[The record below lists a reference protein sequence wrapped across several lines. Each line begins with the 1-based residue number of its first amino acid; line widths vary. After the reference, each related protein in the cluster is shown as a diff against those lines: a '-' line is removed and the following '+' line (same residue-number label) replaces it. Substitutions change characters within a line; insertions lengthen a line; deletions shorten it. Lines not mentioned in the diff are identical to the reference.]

1 MTDNPS
7 DSLGRQIKGTTPL
20 PSPSPCM
27 PSSWNTFTCLERTLS
42 PFSAR
47 LSVCLF
53 RSWVACADVHC
64 EAGAS
69 PGGKAQS
76 QEIKMEACVPPG
88 LQSFDMK
95 NLGGAPYR
103 NTSYSGSSTGQL
115 CYSPFRELLWK
126 GEENREFLSN
136 HLLVKIGTKI
146 QIHFLRRAEKHSGGH
161 SLKTY

>member
-1 MTDNPS
+1 MTDNLS

-42 PFSAR
+42 QFSAR
-47 LSVCLF
+47 LSVCLY

-95 NLGGAPYR
+95 NLGGPLTGILLIQAAAPV
-103 NTSYSGSSTGQL
+103 SSVILLSGSCFEKERKTENSYLTIH
-115 CYSPFRELLWK
+115 LW
-126 GEENREFLSN
+126 RLA
-136 HLLVKIGTKI
+136 
-146 QIHFLRRAEKHSGGH
+146 LRSR
-161 SLKTY
+161 YIF